1 MKSLLASA
9 TPTKVHLAGAVVATL
24 MIVGSSYALYS
35 SWEAQQSGI
44 ESSQLEITQV
54 SSQLSDTQRERG
66 RLVNQIS
73 NLEVVVQQH
82 DSIEHI
88 TNMNELAVK
97 LVALA
102 ESQGLELEQFEP
114 GTESTTNGL
123 PSQEIAIQVTAS
135 FVSIQTWLNQLHEL
149 MPDIHVE
156 ALSIRSNNSAPGM
169 VSTNIRLNWYIP
181 EDASAKP

>member
-9 TPTKVHLAGAVVATL
+9 SPTQVHLTGATIASL
-24 MIVGSSYALYS
+24 MIAGSAYTLYS

-44 ESSQLEITQV
+44 ESSQLELTQV
-54 SSQLSDTQRERG
+54 STQLSDTQRERG
-66 RLVNQIS
+66 KLVNQIS
-73 NLEVVVQQH
+73 DLELVVQQRK
-82 DSIEHI
+82 SYEII
-88 TNMNELAVK
+88 TNINQLAVK

-114 GTESTTNGL
+114 ADQTTTNGQ
-123 PSQEIAIQVTAS
+123 PTQEISIQVTAS
-135 FVSIQTWLNQLHEL
+135 FVSIQSWLDQLHER

-156 ALSIRSNNSAPGM
+156 ALSIRSNSATPGS

-181 EDASAKP
+181 EEAETKP

>member
-9 TPTKVHLAGAVVATL
+9 TPTQVHLAGAAIALT
-24 MIVGSSYALYS
+24 MIAGSGYALYS

-44 ESSQLEITQV
+44 ESSQLELTQV
-54 SSQLSDTQRERG
+54 SAQLSDTQRERG
-66 RLVNQIS
+66 KLVNQIS
-73 NLEVVVQQH
+73 DLELVVQQRE
-82 DSIEHI
+82 SFEII
-88 TNMNELAVK
+88 TNINQLAVK

-114 GTESTTNGL
+114 ADQTTTNGL
-123 PSQEIAIQVTAS
+123 PTQEISIQVTAS
-135 FVSIQTWLNQLHEL
+135 FVSIQTWLDQLQER

-156 ALSIRSNNSAPGM
+156 ALSIRSNTAAPGM

-181 EDASAKP
+181 EDAEAKP